1 MPKKLIN
8 PPSLARPS
16 GFNHGVLASGGSLLF
31 LAGQTA
37 GDAEG
42 KIVAPGDVVEQ
53 YRQALNNLQAV
64 VSEAGGKM
72 QDIVKMT
79 IFVKDRDDYRAH
91 LKALGEVHR
100 SFFGAYYPATALL
113 EISRFFED
121 EALVE
126 IEGIAVI
133 GSNAAGPTM
142 SGAEEDTSTT

>member
-1 MPKKLIN
+1 MKLIN

-16 GFNHGVLASGGSLLF
+16 GFNHGVLASGGALLF
-31 LAGQTA
+31 MAGQTA

-42 KIVAPGDVVEQ
+42 KIVARGDVVEQ
-53 YRQALNNLQAV
+53 YRQVLNNLQAV
-64 VSEAGGKM
+64 VSEAGGRM

-79 IFVKDRDDYRAH
+79 IFVKDRDDYKAQ

-121 EALVE
+121 GVLVE
-126 IEGIAVI
+126 IEAMAVI
-133 GSNAAGPTM
+133 GSHAAGATI
-142 SGAEEDTSTT
+142 SVAKEDTATT